1 MRINK
6 QSGGK
11 VKKKKEKEGSKSKH
25 CKTERNRFFFLL
37 LDAILN
43 NNFIN
48 MV

>member
-11 VKKKKEKEGSKSKH
+11 VKKEKEGSKSKH
-25 CKTERNRFFFLL
+25 CKTERNRFFLL